1 MANPLFETYG
11 RKNNNSFMQAFEQF
25 RRSFKGDARA
35 EVERL
40 MKSGQMS
47 QQQFDELAQQAN
59 QIIQMFKF

>member
-47 QQQFDELAQQAN
+47 QQQFDELTQQAN

>member
-1 MANPLFETYG
+1 MSNPIFEMYG
-11 RKNNNSFMQAFEQF
+11 KKHNNDFMQAFEQF

-59 QIIQMFKF
+59 QIIQTFKF